1 MTDLEQV
8 IANLEM
14 IAAVIEARA
23 EQVGRLASQAPD
35 DTQRLELWPLASELV
50 DFSESL
56 RKQASSIQTF
66 LAGDIRTLLVN

>member
-23 EQVGRLASQAPD
+23 EHVGRLASQASD
-35 DTQRLELWPLASELV
+35 DIQRLELWPLASELV
-50 DFSESL
+50 EFSESL
-56 RKQASSIQTF
+56 RKQASSIQTL
-66 LAGDIRTLLVN
+66 LADDIRTLLVK